1 MSAADIRALFE
12 ARRALVAKPIPFDVP
27 GFGSVFIKIL
37 DAGTAGSNADVL
49 AKANDKNQY
58 LIFTAALAVCDEDG
72 VLVFDISKPDDVE
85 LLKGIDPKTL
95 TVIFQKSQLENAQSP
110 EGATAAGNAL
120 PLDKSS

>member
-12 ARRALVAKPIPFDVP
+12 ARRALVAKPIPFDIP

-37 DAGTAGSNADVL
+37 DAGTAGSNAEL
-49 AKANDKNQY
+49 LSKANDKNQY

-72 VLVFDISKPDDVE
+72 TLVFDIAKAEDVD
-85 LLKGIDPKTL
+85 LLKGVDPKTL
-95 TVIFQKSQLENAQSP
+95 TQIFQKSQLENAQST
-110 EGATAAGNAL
+110 EGAAAAGNAL